1 MKPIIAILA
10 EVTQEKVTKLNPAY
24 VKAIEGAGGVPI
36 IFPYTESAEAIDSL
50 IALADGF
57 VFSGGADIEP
67 ARYGE
72 ETKPTCEEIQYIRDE
87 FDFKILKLA
96 LATDKPILA
105 ICRGAQLVN
114 VEFGGTL
121 YQDLPTERPSGTAH
135 RVGVEQKAAISHPVQ
150 IVQDSPLRTLLGKD
164 TIITNSFHHQ
174 AIKTLGKGL
183 AVMATAEDGVIEAV
197 YSTERGYLQAYQW
210 HPERLVDAC
219 EDNRKIFEGFIEA
232 VKKQRKS

>member
-135 RVGVEQKAAISHPVQ
+135 RVGGEQKAAISHPVQ
-150 IVQDSPLRTLLGKD
+150 IVQDSPLRTLLGKN

-183 AVMATAEDGVIEAV
+183 VTMATADDGLIEAV
-197 YSTERGYLQAYQW
+197 YLDGEQYLAGYQW
-210 HPERLVDAC
+210 HPERLYYSD
-219 EDNRKIFEGFIEA
+219 DYHKLIFDEFISHC
-232 VKKQRKS
+232 KM